1 MKVEKAFSKLSDRM
15 TGSGALWVR
24 KKAVAIQWIFITD
37 G

>member
-1 MKVEKAFSKLSDRM
+1 MKVHKAFSKLSDRII
-15 TGSGALWVR
+15 GSGALRVR